1 MHKDN
6 KDDLRK
12 LFVGLD
18 KKVNVEGKGRIIPIN
33 FDNAATTPP
42 FKRVMKKILETS
54 EYYGSIARGD
64 GKNHNIV
71 VIYMKRVEIYLLNIL
86 MHQRISIQKRFL
98 LQILL
103 MD

>member
-54 EYYGSIARGD
+54 EYYGSIEGVMD
-64 GKNHNIV
+64 KNHYIV
-71 VIYMKRVEIYLLNIL
+71 VIYMKRVEII
-86 MHQRISIQKRFL
+86 F
-98 LQILL
+98 
-103 MD
+103 

>member
-42 FKRVMKKILETS
+42 FKRVMKIIL
-54 EYYGSIARGD
+54 
-64 GKNHNIV
+64 
-71 VIYMKRVEIYLLNIL
+71 
-86 MHQRISIQKRFL
+86 FL
-98 LQILL
+98 
-103 MD
+103 